1 VPWGDGLRTSR
12 RLQPG
17 GKQAIQQY
25 VYIPLQSFCFQ
36 SLYFQSLYFA
46 ERFASGLTAPLT

>member
-36 SLYFQSLYFA
+36 SLYFA